1 MSPEVQ
7 ASRLTAKYE
16 KMNTKVDAAVLQR
29 KQAVHTKSSKK
40 VVKYYKQNGMIR
52 TVNAEMTTSEVTR
65 VVTSAIE
72 GL

>member
-1 MSPEVQ
+1 
-7 ASRLTAKYE
+7 
-16 KMNTKVDAAVLQR
+16 MNTKVDAAVLQR